1 MVGLVPFSFV
11 YMMQRAFYALEETRT
26 PFVFTTI
33 QIVIYIIGAFVI
45 AQTVEASWLVVALS
59 LLTST
64 SVTIQA
70 IIAYTMLVK
79 RVGPLGDHRIATA
92 LAQFVLSGIIAGA
105 LGYGFIEIMGGVK
118 PDSFAV
124 DSILSSSLTIALVGF
139 LMFAIYTLALRLL
152 KVPEID
158 TALAGLKG
166 ILRR

>member
-1 MVGLVPFSFV
+1 VP
-11 YMMQRAFYALEETRT
+11 
-26 PFVFTTI
+26 
-33 QIVIYIIGAFVI
+33 
-45 AQTVEASWLVVALS
+45 ASWLVVALS

-64 SVTIQA
+64 SVTVQA
-70 IIAYTMLVK
+70 IIAYTLLVK
-79 RVGPLGDHRIATA
+79 RVGSLGEHRIATA

-105 LGYGFIEIMGGVK
+105 LGYGLIEIMGGIK

-139 LMFAIYTLALRLL
+139 VMFAVYSIALRLL
-152 KVPEID
+152 RVSEID